1 MNRISVLFLVTT
13 LASCQ
18 AVPGEGPLASAILSD
33 SGKSVEEL
41 HRDSATV
48 YEVVNVDSKSAD
60 TIVSYTNAPLT
71 RRFGFDGKQ
80 GSATIGVGDRL
91 LVSIFEA
98 GADGLFS
105 TSKSKT
111 AKINV
116 VVQPDGQAAIPYV
129 GEVKFAGLTL
139 EQARQKILQSL
150 KGKAVEP
157 DVIVS
162 NLDTA
167 SRDAVVTGAVKNAS
181 VVPLS
186 LAGERLTDVI
196 AKAGGPRGETYDT
209 FVTVTRRNRSATAS
223 MSALISSP
231 SENIWVQPGDEITL
245 VEDPRQFTV
254 LGAVKKNGRK
264 AFGSRNLS
272 LIEAVGMSG
281 GGKDIAADETGFFVF
296 RYEEPGIAEILMGRA
311 QYDAMLRKGMRPDEY
326 GRVPLVYRFDMSRPD
341 SLLAG
346 QKFPV
351 KNRDII
357 YVSRHLST
365 DISKFFGIIGRPLRV
380 ANTGVTAI
388 HRAADMSD

>member
-60 TIVSYTNAPLT
+60 TILSYTNATLT
-71 RRFGFDGKQ
+71 RRFGFGGRQ

-111 AKINV
+111 AKVTV
-116 VVQPDGQAAIPYV
+116 VVQPDGKAAIPYV

-139 EQARQKILQSL
+139 EQARQKILLSL

-209 FVTVTRRNRSATAS
+209 FVTVTRRNRSATVS
-223 MSALISSP
+223 MNALINSP

-254 LGAVKKNGRK
+254 LGAVNKNGRQ
-264 AFGSRNLS
+264 AFGSRDLS

-296 RYEEPGIAEILMGRA
+296 RYEEPGIAEMLMGRT
-311 QYDAMLRKGMRPDEY
+311 QYDTMLRKGMRPDEN

-351 KNRDII
+351 KNRDIV